1 MSPDIMIVGESPPRP
16 GQKRAAAG
24 QPAIPQPVSAPMA
37 VSPNS
42 QGMVPVTLPGLTG
55 ESDHQPQHAGHG
67 ARYSGHGA
75 VTLPGLTGKSLIINP
90 SMQGMVSITLTCL
103 TAKSDHSSHT
113 A

>member
-1 MSPDIMIVGESPPRP
+1 MIVGESPPRP

-55 ESDHQPQHAGHG
+55 
-67 ARYSGHGA
+67 
-75 VTLPGLTGKSLIINP
+75 KSLIINP